1 MTSINGQVYELSELL
16 NKIPMDDVTRKFT
29 NNKIKSILLSLKEQD
44 DDILEVVKKLE
55 CTRSRY
61 HD

>member
-1 MTSINGQVYELSELL
+1 MTSINAQVYELSEIL
-16 NKIPMDDVTRKFT
+16 NKIPMDDVPRKFV

-55 CTRSRY
+55 LTREKY
-61 HD
+61 ND